1 MKAMQS
7 TARSLH
13 SKLLLI
19 SSSQVEAPR
28 NSQERQATV
37 EQIRAALADV
47 GCFVLRIEGAGS
59 AVDAATLQWRR
70 FYALPNSTK
79 QLCRAEGEE
88 GGGWSQLRDEPVYMS
103 HMNASELNAS
113 RCKEQF
119 GCQVDADHGLW
130 PREDTSP
137 GFRRDVSACADRL
150 GKSSRALLAH
160 FETVLGQEPGFL
172 RHEPGFLTLTSYP
185 GSAPDTAGQ
194 DELESRDE
202 IGLGE
207 HSDAVVFTMLRQT
220 AAALQIRAS
229 GDWQT
234 VPVLADDCFLVIP
247 GDWMEL
253 FSNGAIPAI
262 RHRVLELADDREA
275 VVFFQNVALMRV
287 GPLAHFLRGGDKAR
301 YPTVNSDIPYTD
313 GAAGVPRWQTH
324 TSRAHARKEALL

>member
-1 MKAMQS
+1 MNIMQS
-7 TARSLH
+7 TAGSLH
-13 SKLLLI
+13 SNLSVV
-19 SSSQVEAPR
+19 SSMQVEALTSP
-28 NSQERQATV
+28 QERQSSV
-37 EQIRAALADV
+37 ELIRAALVDV

-59 AVDAATLQWRR
+59 VVDAATRQWRR

-79 QLCRAEGEE
+79 QLCRAEAEE

-103 HMNASELNAS
+103 HMNASELEAS

-119 GCQVDADHGLW
+119 CCQANTDHGLW
-130 PREDTSP
+130 PRENTSP
-137 GFRRDVSACADRL
+137 EFRREVSACADRL
-150 GKSSRALLAH
+150 GESARALLAH
-160 FETVLGQEPGFL
+160 FETLLGQEPGFL
-172 RHEPGFLTLTSYP
+172 RHEPGYLTLTSYP
-185 GSAPDTAGQ
+185 GSSPSTARQG
-194 DELESRDE
+194 EAKGSDE

-220 AAALQIRAS
+220 AAALQVHAS

-234 VPVLADDCFLVIP
+234 VPVLDDDCFLVIP

-262 RHRVLELADDREA
+262 RHRVLELAHDREA
-275 VVFFQNVALMRV
+275 VVFFQNVAPMRV
-287 GPLAHFLRGGDKAR
+287 GPLAHFLRCGEKAR

-324 TSRAHARKEALL
+324 TSPAHARKEALL